1 MRTEDMD
8 REFEDL
14 RKRMQSYEEQPDE
27 ALWKNISKKI
37 SKPSNVYLTTS
48 IVAVSALLIGFVGM
62 LVFAPAKNESPVAKT
77 DVKATENVMQIA
89 KEKSVSA
96 NIEIVAMESK
106 NNKTD
111 SRNDFVISESVSE
124 TPISAVESTQI
135 AKTIEATPVVEK
147 AHKEKKSD
155 VQSLKVEKPVVIS
168 EKQVEDVKQ
177 VEITAIE
184 SKNAPEILTDT
195 VRQRLFIPN
204 AFTPASGDG
213 NSVFKPAYAEVEEY
227 KMFIYNR
234 QGVLLF
240 TSNDISIGWDGTTSA
255 GDAPKGGYVYI
266 IKYKDLK
273 GKAHTE
279 KGSLLL
285 LR

>member
-8 REFEDL
+8 KDFEDL
-14 RKRMQSYEEQPDE
+14 RQRMQSYEEQPDE

-62 LVFAPAKNESPVAKT
+62 LIFAPAKSESSVAKT

-89 KEKSVSA
+89 KEKSHSTDL
-96 NIEIVAMESK
+96 EIVATESRNEK
-106 NNKTD
+106 MD
-111 SRNDFVISESVSE
+111 SRNNFAISESVSE
-124 TPISAVESTQI
+124 APISTAEIARI
-135 AKTIEATPVVEK
+135 AKTVEATPVVEK
-147 AHKEKKSD
+147 TPAEKKSV
-155 VQSLKVEKPVVIS
+155 VQIPKVEKSVIVS
-168 EKQVEDVKQ
+168 EKQVKDVKQ

-213 NSVFKPAYAEVEEY
+213 NSVFKPAYAEVKEY

-234 QGVLLF
+234 QGILMF
-240 TSNDISIGWDGTTSA
+240 TSNDISIGWDGTTAA

-273 GKAHTE
+273 GKPHTE

>member
-8 REFEDL
+8 REFDDL

-62 LVFAPAKNESPVAKT
+62 LVFAPAKKESPVAKN

-96 NIEIVAMESK
+96 NIEIVATDSK
-106 NNKTD
+106 NNKMD

-124 TPISAVESTQI
+124 APISAVENAQI

-147 AHKEKKSD
+147 TPKEKKSD
-155 VQSLKVEKPVVIS
+155 VQSPKVEKPVVIS

-213 NSVFKPAYAEVEEY
+213 NS
-227 KMFIYNR
+227 
-234 QGVLLF
+234 
-240 TSNDISIGWDGTTSA
+240 A
-255 GDAPKGGYVYI
+255 GKFVQSSGN
-266 IKYKDLK
+266 
-273 GKAHTE
+273 H
-279 KGSLLL
+279 
-285 LR
+285 